1 MAALLT
7 LREKEILHLMQ
18 RGLSDT
24 EIAQELVI
32 SVYTVKRHASNIYRK
47 LEVTNRRQAVY
58 KAQQAGILARE

>member
-1 MAALLT
+1 
-7 LREKEILHLMQ
+7 
-18 RGLSDT
+18 
-24 EIAQELVI
+24 VI